1 MQLAGSLLSSAC
13 YLSLPRRP
21 DVYLDGM
28 LVDRQNC
35 SSAWSA
41 ITFSWAN
48 DLLQLALTKQSINV
62 EDLPKLPR
70 VTRSAYLQ
78 PRLDGVHPSRSLL
91 TRIVLVHWQAIL
103 LQQILTVA
111 VVCLNFAPQ
120 VILLYILRCLE
131 GLQSS
136 DSSRVPAL
144 AGAMA
149 LSSCMVVSSVVDS
162 WLYWLVVYRISIPLR
177 EQLSSV
183 IYAKAMR
190 SPVLSSSSRGG
201 VPQSKADASDCETE
215 EAPALDENTINLV
228 AVDSKRVSDQAAN
241 NYTITSTFLKFAV
254 ACVFLILLLGW
265 VSTLSGLCLVM
276 AITPLNFWL
285 SKRLGRSQTA
295 MMNHRDQRVAVLG
308 EVLRGIRQVKL
319 RAHENWWE
327 ARISILRRSELR
339 ARWMCFLYDL
349 GLMTVCALGPILLS
363 AVSLGIYAVVDGPL
377 TPSVAFS
384 AMGAFASLEASIA
397 NLPELVASLIEAL
410 VSLRRIGNY
419 LTSPDFQ
426 SPVSP
431 STTGS
436 ISFKGAAIAY
446 TADVDMPLQERFV
459 LNNLD
464 FSFPPRA
471 LSIISGKTGSGKSLI
486 LSAIMGECEVI
497 RGAVQVP
504 EHRQRNPS
512 TEQSGEEPWIMDTAI
527 AFVPQTP
534 WMDNATVQDNILFGL
549 PYHQSRYQQV
559 ISDCSLTEDI
569 KSFPQNHLTKVGA
582 HGIHLSGGQKW
593 RLSLARALYSR
604 AGILLLEDIFSAVDV
619 RTALVICNRALTG
632 PLAQGRTRILVTHH
646 LDLCRSRADFV
657 IELGN
662 GGGELA
668 CHSQLSSSEQSS
680 SSSSTNTKTNSD
692 DGMPKAGVLAASQ
705 HANKFDPPTG
715 LKIDESEMERKA
727 TGWVEMKVYKRYLKA
742 GGNGRLWSF
751 IFLAY
756 ISYMILI
763 LSRPWWINLWT
774 RAISST
780 DNLRSPVNQ
789 SMVVLGREQ
798 SHLTGDLGYY
808 LSIYILISVLS
819 CIAGSVR
826 FFFIFSASLRASR
839 ELFDQLLFS
848 VLNAPVE
855 WFDHVPV
862 GRILNRFSTDIN
874 LIDSKLGY
882 DIGAMIHRFLE
893 VIGIV
898 ISGLFATP
906 LTAIFSLIPIVGG
919 VYYAPRYLAAA
930 RDIKRLESSTV
941 SPVLEHFG
949 TSVSGLMTIRAFGN
963 IPWCIS
969 RMQMLLDRHG
979 QASWHLWLFN
989 RWFNLRMNLT
999 GAIYCALTAT
1009 LVVLLPGIN
1018 ASIAGF
1024 VLSFTIQY
1032 PNAVLWSVRQYIN
1045 VELSMSSTERVME
1058 YENVAIEDQGG
1069 VEPPAAWPDAGVL
1082 EVQDLSVGYGNLP
1095 SVLKGVSF
1103 KVGPAEKVAVVGK
1116 TGAGKSSLTYALF
1129 RVLETRKGSILIDGV
1144 DISKLRL
1151 KELRSRIHIIPQD
1164 PIFFSGTIRSN
1175 LDPQNQYSDEEIY
1188 ECLQGLQLF
1197 DSDAQ
1202 SANIIAK
1209 EKSYF
1214 ADLSNTVSANGEGL
1228 SFGQRQL
1235 LSLCRAFLSRPKLL
1249 VFDEATSCL
1258 DMATDA
1264 LIQTFIRQQ
1273 ATRFGTTLLVV
1284 AHRLSTVID
1293 FDKIIVLDSGR
1304 VVESGPAH
1312 KLINIDNGVFRSMIE
1327 ISVDRVKLKEL
1338 ISEL

>member
-1 MQLAGSLLSSAC
+1 MTYTAVIIQLASGLLSSAC
-13 YLSLPRRP
+13 YVSLPRRP

-70 VTRSAYLQ
+70 VARSAYLQ
-78 PRLDGVHPSRSLL
+78 PRLDGIHPSRSLL
-91 TRIVLVHWQAIL
+91 TRIVLVHWPAIL

-131 GLQSS
+131 SLQSS
-136 DSSRVPAL
+136 NSSRVPAL

-183 IYAKAMR
+183 IYAKAIR
-190 SPVLSSSSRGG
+190 SPVLKSSSRG
-201 VPQSKADASDCETE
+201 VPQSKGDASDCETE

-241 NYTITSTFLKFAV
+241 NYTITSTFLKFVV

-285 SKRLGRSQTA
+285 SQRLGRSQTT
-295 MMNHRDQRVAVLG
+295 MMGHRDQRVAVLG
-308 EVLRGIRQVKL
+308 EVLRGIREVKL

-363 AVSLGIYAVVDGPL
+363 VVSLGIYAVVDGPL

-419 LTSPDFQ
+419 LTLPDFQ
-426 SPVSP
+426 SPVLP

-446 TADVDMPLQERFV
+446 KADVDMPLQERFV

-471 LSIISGKTGSGKSLI
+471 LSIVSGKTGSGKSLI

-504 EHRQRNPS
+504 DNRQRNPS

-569 KSFPQNHLTKVGA
+569 NSFPQKHLTKVGA

-619 RTALVICNRALTG
+619 RTALVICDRALTG

-646 LDLCRSRADFV
+646 LDLYAMLKV
-657 IELGN
+657 E
-662 GGGELA
+662 
-668 CHSQLSSSEQSS
+668 
-680 SSSSTNTKTNSD
+680 
-692 DGMPKAGVLAASQ
+692 VLAASQ
-705 HANKFDPPTG
+705 YVNKFDAPTG
-715 LKIDESEMERKA
+715 LKIDESEMERNA
-727 TGWVEMKVYKRYLKA
+727 TGWVEMKVYEIYLKA
-742 GGNGRLWSF
+742 GGDGRLWSL

-763 LSRPWWINLWT
+763 LSRPWWINIWT
-774 RAISST
+774 RDITST

-789 SMVVLGREQ
+789 SMVVLDREQ
-798 SHLTGDLGYY
+798 SHLAGDLGYY
-808 LSIYILISVLS
+808 LSVYILISVLS
-819 CIAGSVR
+819 CIAGSIR

-839 ELFDQLLFS
+839 ELFNQLLFS

-893 VIGIV
+893 VIGIA

-919 VYYAPRYLAAA
+919 VYYAPRYLVAA
-930 RDIKRLESSTV
+930 RDIKRLESSTM

-949 TSVSGLMTIRAFGN
+949 TSISGLMTIRAFGN
-963 IPWCIS
+963 MTWCIS

-989 RWFNLRMNLT
+989 RWFNLRMSLT

-1058 YENVAIEDQGG
+1058 YENVVIEDQGG
-1069 VEPPAAWPDAGVL
+1069 VEPPAAWPDAGML

-1095 SVLKGVSF
+1095 CVLKGVSF

-1116 TGAGKSSLTYALF
+1116 TGAGKSSLTYAIF
-1129 RVLETRKGSILIDGV
+1129 RVLEARKGSVLIDGV

-1175 LDPQNQYSDEEIY
+1175 LDPQNQYSDQEMY

-1202 SANIIAK
+1202 SANIMAK

-1249 VFDEATSCL
+1249 VFDEATSSL

-1264 LIQTFIRQQ
+1264 LIQKFIRQQ
-1273 ATRFGTTLLVV
+1273 AARFGTTLLVV

-1293 FDKIIVLDSGR
+1293 FDKIIVFDSGR

-1312 KLINIDNGVFRSMIE
+1312 ELINIDNGVFRSMIE
-1327 ISVDRVKLKEL
+1327 ISVDRAKLKEL
-1338 ISEL
+1338 ISQF

>member
-13 YLSLPRRP
+13 YISLPRRP

-91 TRIVLVHWQAIL
+91 TKIVLVHWQAIL

-131 GLQSS
+131 GLQSN

-201 VPQSKADASDCETE
+201 LPQSKADASDCETE
-215 EAPALDENTINLV
+215 EAPVLDENTINLV

-265 VSTLSGLCLVM
+265 VSTLSGLGLVM

-295 MMNHRDQRVAVLG
+295 MMGHRDQRVAVLG
-308 EVLRGIRQVKL
+308 EVLRGIREVKL

-327 ARISILRRSELR
+327 ARISKLRRSELQ

-446 TADVDMPLQERFV
+446 AADVDMPLQERFV

-486 LSAIMGECEVI
+486 LSAIMGQCEVI

-559 ISDCSLTEDI
+559 ISDCSLIEDI

-619 RTALVICNRALTG
+619 RSYQDSRHPSPG
-632 PLAQGRTRILVTHH
+632 PV
-646 LDLCRSRADFV
+646 
-657 IELGN
+657 
-662 GGGELA
+662 
-668 CHSQLSSSEQSS
+668 
-680 SSSSTNTKTNSD
+680 D

-705 HANKFDPPTG
+705 HVNKFDPPTG

-751 IFLAY
+751 ILLAY

-893 VIGIV
+893 VIGIA

-1082 EVQDLSVGYGNLP
+1082 EVQDLSVGYCNLP

-1129 RVLETRKGSILIDGV
+1129 RVLEARKGSILIDGV

-1197 DSDAQ
+1197 DLDAQ

-1293 FDKIIVLDSGR
+1293 FDKIIVFDSGR

-1327 ISVDRVKLKEL
+1327 ISVDRVKLQEL
-1338 ISEL
+1338 ISQF